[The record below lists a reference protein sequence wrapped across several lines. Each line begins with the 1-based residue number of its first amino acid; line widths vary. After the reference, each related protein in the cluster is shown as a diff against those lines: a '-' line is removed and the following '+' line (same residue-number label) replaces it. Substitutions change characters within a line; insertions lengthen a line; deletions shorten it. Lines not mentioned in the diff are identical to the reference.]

1 MAEGKSQ
8 PFSDEAIRHFLL
20 GDLNSIDQGQIEQ
33 ALFNDEALEERVR
46 LGELELADDYAANR
60 LSGNERDLFSRR
72 FLLTTDR
79 RRELEVST
87 ALHRNFASAGFIA
100 RDSWWQPVVNV
111 FDFRRHAWK
120 YAVAALILMVFL
132 LATALLVRKERS
144 RLVDDSP
151 RPRRAAPRP
160 SASETP
166 RMTNHSTNAPAPAH
180 NETSPALPLHE
191 GLATS
196 IVLVSGTA
204 LDSAPTISTSGEVI
218 TVQLKLNQPPA
229 ESYDVNVMTTSG
241 ETVFSNNSL
250 RRSEDEILVF
260 ELPTSVLKPGEFQIA
275 LTRIDGESKQSAA
288 TYYFRVR

>member
-8 PFSDEAIRHFLL
+8 PFSDESIRHFLL
-20 GDLNSIDQGQIEQ
+20 GDLNSIQQGQMEQ
-33 ALFNDEALEERVR
+33 ALFHDEALEERVR
-46 LGELELADDYAANR
+46 LGELELSDDYAANR
-60 LSGNERDLFSRR
+60 LSDSERDLFSRR

-79 RRELEVST
+79 KRELEVST
-87 ALHRNFASAGFIA
+87 ALHRNFARAGFIA
-100 RDSWWQPVVNV
+100 RESWWLPVVNV
-111 FDFRRHAWK
+111 FDIRRHAWK
-120 YAVAALILMVFL
+120 YAFAAFTLVLLL
-132 LATALLVRKERS
+132 LATALFVKKEKS
-144 RLVDDSP
+144 RLVDSFRPP
-151 RPRRAAPRP
+151 RVAPKP
-160 SASETP
+160 SASATP
-166 RMTNHSTNAPAPAH
+166 QPAHHSSNAPAPAH

-218 TVQLKLNQPPA
+218 TVQLKLNHPPA

-250 RRSEDEILVF
+250 KRSEDEMLVF
-260 ELPTSVLKPGEFQIA
+260 ELPTSVLKPGEYQIA
-275 LTRIDGESKQSAA
+275 LTRIDGQSKQSAA